1 MSIFEYNEEEEMKK
15 IRAAEYSV
23 GWQAAR
29 ISREMFKSKTPPS
42 SAGFLTA
49 LYPFPLLTQEKVP
62 YAGRLLNSA
71 RCPRLPEE

>member
-29 ISREMFKSKTPPS
+29 ISREMYKSKTPPS

-49 LYPFPLLTQEKVP
+49 LYPFPALN
-62 YAGRLLNSA
+62 AGESSVCRTFT
-71 RCPRLPEE
+71 

>member
-42 SAGFLTA
+42 SAGVFTA
-49 LYPFPLLTQEKVP
+49 LYTFPPL
-62 YAGRLLNSA
+62 
-71 RCPRLPEE
+71 